1 MGNNVS
7 HESNKSRI
15 NSKRDNDPPKSNNTS
30 EHLTPAQK
38 LAQSET
44 KGMTRSASGAD
55 IQESRYGHFVPIEKL
70 AKVIAFYAVVVVV
83 VATFQLFVQ
92 LV

>member
-1 MGNNVS
+1 MGNNLS
-7 HESNKSRI
+7 HESNKNRL
-15 NSKRDNDPPKSNNTS
+15 NSSKKGNEPEKPNTS
-30 EHLTPAQK
+30 EHLTAAQK

-70 AKVIAFYAVVVVV
+70 AKVI
-83 VATFQLFVQ
+83 
-92 LV
+92 